1 MFCWRVH
8 VGQGKERTISC
19 KSKGCG
25 ERVPAFVRQG
35 ARAEVVVPGAQDATG
50 STGGVNCVPRGE
62 VFRQESFCFQGR
74 GVLELSFL
82 ESNKRRPRGEEF
94 REDILTAAGL
104 TKATDIPGEEGERFR

>member
-50 STGGVNCVPRGE
+50 STGGVNRVPRGE
-62 VFRQESFCFQGR
+62 AFRQESFCFQGR
-74 GVLELSFL
+74 GVLELKTFRAEVCWSL
-82 ESNKRRPRGEEF
+82 VSWRATKEGREE
-94 REDILTAAGL
+94 RSS
-104 TKATDIPGEEGERFR
+104 ERTSSQRLA